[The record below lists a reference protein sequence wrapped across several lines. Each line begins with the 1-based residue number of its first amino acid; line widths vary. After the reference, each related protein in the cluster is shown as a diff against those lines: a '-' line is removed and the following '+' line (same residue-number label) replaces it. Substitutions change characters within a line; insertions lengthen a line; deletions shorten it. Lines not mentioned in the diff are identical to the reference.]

1 MPASVRASQI
11 FRPKWMPLQTSPLFP
26 VALAFQQRSHKHVPA
41 KRWHVLQV
49 QFAHGQLSGRY
60 HSRCLSSLH
69 ELSALAP
76 GSRAPPS
83 LVGILQRCLQS
94 LVNSMPRAVS
104 SKDCLVWHLF
114 TDGALEASKPSI
126 GGVLVDFFGQPHFHF
141 SFAPPALSVLATFG
155 SHCILHL
162 EILPIFTSGQTCSQV
177 RPFSFMWTTKLH
189 FILSFACQCD
199 NHAADQLVQHFLRL
213 EQRMTFDTWI
223 HRVPTEVNVADAP
236 SRGDETQL
244 LFFRSQKSHVTPS
257 IWNSLWSELQL

>member
-1 MPASVRASQI
+1 M
-11 FRPKWMPLQTSPLFP
+11 
-26 VALAFQQRSHKHVPA
+26 
-41 KRWHVLQV
+41 

-83 LVGILQRCLQS
+83 LVRILQRCLQS

-104 SKDCLVWHLF
+104 SKDRLVWHLF

-126 GGVLVDFFGQPHFHF
+126 GGVLVDFFGHPRFHF
-141 SFAPPALSVLATFG
+141 SFEPPALSVLTTFG

-162 EILPIFTSGQTCSQV
+162 EILPILVALHLWPDLLSGTAIFFHV
-177 RPFSFMWTTKLH
+177 DNEAALH
-189 FILSFACQCD
+189 SLIRMSCD

-213 EQRMTFDTWI
+213 EQRMTFDTFF

-236 SRGDETQL
+236 SRGNETQL
-244 LFFRSQKSHVTPS
+244 LSFQSQKSHVTPS